1 VAALAPQAHQDDP
14 QACSSHLSYVL
25 SLPDEPDDA
34 AALRRS
40 EAQGDV
46 NDLAL
51 DAIEILKGTKKA
63 VAKKQLQRKT
73 GYGVRRF
80 LGLHKYLRSLIVAGE
95 EDGTP
100 DELVTSIEPEPATGK
115 TVDVFKVWSPAVI
128 KSAIGTAN
136 DLDNGNGVLN
146 LRAND
151 KLLSLAVPWTLRYER
166 WANGR
171 EVMKASGHFV
181 SVLAEGSV
189 YRLGTD
195 DAYAYD
201 ASDRNGYR
209 RAIAGALKSCGARC
223 GKAKVPRRR

>member
-1 VAALAPQAHQDDP
+1 M
-14 QACSSHLSYVL
+14 L

-80 LGLHKYLRSLIVAGE
+80 LGLHKYLRSLIVTGE

-100 DELVTSIEPEPATGK
+100 DELVTPIEPEPATGK
-115 TVDVFKVWSPAVI
+115 TVDAFRVWSPAVVVA
-128 KSAIGTAN
+128 AIGDAN
-136 DLDNGNGVLN
+136 NLDNGNGVLN
-146 LRAND
+146 LRADD
-151 KLLSLAVPWTLRYER
+151 KLVSLAP
-166 WANGR
+166 
-171 EVMKASGHFV
+171 
-181 SVLAEGSV
+181 
-189 YRLGTD
+189 
-195 DAYAYD
+195 
-201 ASDRNGYR
+201 
-209 RAIAGALKSCGARC
+209 
-223 GKAKVPRRR
+223 P